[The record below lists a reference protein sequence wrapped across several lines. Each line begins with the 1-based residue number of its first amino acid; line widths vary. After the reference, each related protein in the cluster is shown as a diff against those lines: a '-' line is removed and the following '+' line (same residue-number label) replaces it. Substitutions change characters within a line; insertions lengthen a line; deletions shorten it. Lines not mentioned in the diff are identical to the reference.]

1 MRTLFLLL
9 LILSGSGLW
18 AQKPGNSFKNPI
30 IISHPDSVQYYEDQY
45 ISITGPVVS
54 TKELMRPEGVIGYL
68 NMFKPYPDNAFDITI
83 FRKSMAF
90 FAPLE
95 QYEGKKIKITGKVT
109 SFIQKNSGNKR
120 YSIRLTNLKQ
130 LEVIEQ

>member
-45 ISITGPVVS
+45 ISITGPVVF
-54 TKELMRPEGVIGYL
+54 TKKLMRPEGVIGYL